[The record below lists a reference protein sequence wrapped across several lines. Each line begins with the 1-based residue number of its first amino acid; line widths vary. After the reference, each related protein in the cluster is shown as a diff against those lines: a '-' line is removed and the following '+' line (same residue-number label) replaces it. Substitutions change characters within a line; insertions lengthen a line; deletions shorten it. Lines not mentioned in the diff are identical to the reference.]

1 MKANNPGTIAIVLWL
16 LFCAVNAFAV
26 LKSPYPRKTAP
37 PDKIVVISKGSVDLS
52 ASTPSKQK

>member
-1 MKANNPGTIAIVLWL
+1 MKANSPVTTAIVLWL

-37 PDKIVVISKGSVDLS
+37 PDQIVVISDGSVDLS
-52 ASTPSKQK
+52 ASSKPK